1 MKLKGSKI
9 AIFFIFLFSACT
21 HRFTHYEEITNLLS
35 SENYMLAVQKVEE
48 QKEKAYSKNERL
60 LYYLDLGILLH
71 LAGEF
76 EKSNDCFEKA
86 ENIVDELFTKS
97 ISKEA
102 VSLLTSDYARPYDG
116 EVFERVLINVIRA
129 LNYLFLNQPD
139 EALVEARKVDH
150 KLSVYKNAYGG
161 KLTYSEDAFV
171 RYLMGMIYE
180 NSGELNDAFISY
192 RNALYSYKAYEANYN
207 TPTPPELYGDV
218 VRVAKRLRFDDE
230 IEELK
235 KDFSGV
241 KLKERKIPKGYGEVV
256 LIHMN
261 GLAPKK
267 TEYTIQVAYGNGLVY
282 VRASEVSTDE
292 QANVNKALNIA
303 GSIAADTN
311 ISIAF
316 PKFEKRP
323 FRIKSSSVEI
333 EGRSESAETHLVEN
347 VEEIAIKDLEDKI
360 GRIYARTVARAIIKY
375 TLAYA
380 GGAGAGKVAEEFG
393 GKMAG
398 KITGFLAKKAFAAAA
413 SATEEA
419 DKRSWQILPAQ
430 FRIGRVILPEG
441 SYTVYLILKDQYG
454 NPVGRKTIRDVN
466 VKDGKK
472 TFLRVSTV
480 W

>member
-1 MKLKGSKI
+1 MKRNIIIVGCCI
-9 AIFFIFLFSACT
+9 IFVFSGCK
-21 HRFTHYEEITNLLS
+21 HRFTHYEEITNLIS
-35 SENYMLAVQKVEE
+35 SENYLIAAQKVEE

-60 LYYLDLGILLH
+60 LYYLDLGILYH
-71 LAGEF
+71 LAGEY
-76 EKSNDCFEKA
+76 EKSNEYFEKA
-86 ENIVDELFTKS
+86 ENTVDELFTKS

-102 VSLLTSDYARPYDG
+102 ASLLTSDYARPYDG
-116 EVFERVLINVIRA
+116 EVFERILINVIRA
-129 LNYLFLNQPD
+129 LNYLFLNQMD

-192 RNALYSYKAYEANYN
+192 RNALYSYKSYAANYN
-207 TPTPPELYGDV
+207 TPAPPELYGDV
-218 VRVAKRLRFDDE
+218 VRVAKAMRFDDE

-235 KDFSGV
+235 KDFGQ
-241 KLKERKIPKGYGEVV
+241 LKERKIKKGHGEIV

-282 VRASEVSTDE
+282 VRSSEISTDE
-292 QANVNKALNIA
+292 QADVNKALNIA

-323 FRIKSSSVEI
+323 FRIKSSSIEI
-333 EGRSESAETHLVEN
+333 EGRNESTETHLVEN
-347 VEEIAIKDLEDKI
+347 VEEIAIKDMEDKI

-380 GGAGAGKVAEEFG
+380 GGAGAGKVAEHFG
-393 GKMAG
+393 GETVG

-441 SYTVYLILKDQYG
+441 SYTIHLILKDQYG